1 MGDEIEQRPDLEAL
15 VHDDGVAY
23 AQLYFVGQTAS
34 GVYGTVVMGGCLPP
48 GATMRSSLSQEFA
61 AAVSVDGRD

>member
-15 VHDDGVAY
+15 VHDDDVAY

-48 GATMRSSLSQEFA
+48 TLGL
-61 AAVSVDGRD
+61 